1 MRLPHLSLPLPRLSF
16 EWLGALGNRRLWLYV
31 AYTVA
36 LFLVF
41 LVATFPHDMVIRRVL
56 AAVNGDSGR
65 VQFTD
70 ARFAW
75 HRGYEIDG
83 VRVAGNDENAA
94 PLLEMSRF
102 WVRPSLP
109 ALLRGNPYAV
119 QVQGDLYGGNAG
131 GNLDFTAGTLA
142 GNLDW
147 RAVDLGRYRTLTS
160 LLQDGQITGRL
171 SGRVD
176 FESRGNGIEGTQG
189 GGDVVIDGAALSGVK
204 VEGFTVPDLSFKQ
217 VRLKF
222 TLRGGRLEVQELVAN
237 GDVSLQGSG
246 QVVLR
251 MPIQES
257 SLNLRAT
264 ILPTATTP
272 DGVKAMIGL
281 IPRPPGAKPDAP
293 LTVTGT
299 LLRPRV
305 R

>member
-1 MRLPHLSLPLPRLSF
+1 MRLPRLSLPMPRLSF
-16 EWLGALGNRRLWLYV
+16 EWLGALGSRRLWLYV
-31 AYTVA
+31 AYTVV

-41 LVATFPHDMVIRRVL
+41 LVVTFPHDMLIRRVVG
-56 AAVNGDSGR
+56 AVNGGSGR

-75 HRGYEIDG
+75 HRGYEVDG
-83 VRVAGNDENAA
+83 IRVAGADDGAT
-94 PLLEMSRF
+94 PLLEVSRF

-109 ALLRGNPYAV
+109 ALLRGNPYAA
-119 QVQGDLYGGNAG
+119 QVQADLYGGTAEG
-131 GNLDFTAGTLA
+131 DLNLTAGTLT
-142 GNLDW
+142 GDMSW
-147 RAVDLGRYRTLTS
+147 QAVDLGRYRTLTS

-171 SGRVD
+171 SGHVE
-176 FESRGNGIEGTQG
+176 FENRGNGIEGAQG
-189 GGDVVIDGAALSGVK
+189 GGDVVIDGAALQGVK
-204 VEGFTVPDLSFKQ
+204 VEGFTIPDLTFKQ

-222 TLRGGRLEVQELVAN
+222 TLRSGRVEVQELVAS

-251 MPIQES
+251 NPIQES
-257 SLNLRAT
+257 ALNLRAT

-272 DGVKAMIGL
+272 DGVKAMISL
-281 IPRPPGAKPDAP
+281 IPRPPGSKPDAP